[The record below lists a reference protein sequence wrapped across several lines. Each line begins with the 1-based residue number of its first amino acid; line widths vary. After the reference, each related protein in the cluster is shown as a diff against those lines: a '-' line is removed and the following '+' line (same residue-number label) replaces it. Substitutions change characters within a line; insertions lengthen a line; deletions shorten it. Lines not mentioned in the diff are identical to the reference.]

1 MFYGEWPERAGS
13 KEAFR
18 KLLCGPGEQREG
30 SDPGG
35 RSKGDE
41 RSVELEIN
49 FEKAKET
56 W

>member
-1 MFYGEWPERAGS
+1 MGNGLRGQEARRPLGS
-13 KEAFR
+13 SYVAR
-18 KLLCGPGEQREG
+18 VSREG

-41 RSVELEIN
+41 RSIGLGIN

>member
-1 MFYGEWPERAGS
+1 MLYGEWPERAGS
-13 KEAFR
+13 KEALR
-18 KLLCGPGEQREG
+18 KLLCGLGEQGEG
-30 SDPGG
+30 SDPGR

-41 RSVELEIN
+41 RSIGLGIN